1 MSSGEHGGR
10 FDFHDGVRVHEPP
23 YFQERH
29 RGEVPSHEA
38 AVHLPERLQAR
49 DIRLAVR
56 DIDGES
62 ADLLG
67 PAPGRAHDLQHPL
80 ERAGPLLDEPGALG
94 GGLPGHE
101 QYPAA
106 GRGEHAVIP
115 AARSAERVGIDDA
128 ERHRRE
134 PAPALPHASPL
145 VSLPVPWHSASTAL
159 ATPSG
164 GIRRRWPVVSRAARR
179 ASPTAIPVFA
189 AMRLIDCRLIAVS
202 TYPGQTALTVT
213 PVPATSAATERV
225 RPTSACFDALYAVM
239 YLPPPSPA
247 TDAMFTTRPQ
257 PRASIPGRNAWMH
270 RNGPVAFT
278 VSVRCQSSSVVFCTD
293 AEWLI
298 PALFTRMSTW
308 PSRSEEHTSELQS
321 HSDL

>member
-10 FDFHDGVRVHEPP
+10 FDFHDSVRVHQPP

-29 RGEVPSHEA
+29 RGEVSSHEA

-49 DIRLAVR
+49 DIRLPVR

-80 ERAGPLLDEPGALG
+80 ERPGPLLDEPGALG

-115 AARSAERVGIDDA
+115 AARSAQRVGIDDA
-128 ERHRRE
+128 EGHRRE
-134 PAPALPHASPL
+134 LASVMTTASPV
-145 VSLPVPWHSASTAL
+145 VSLPAPWHSASTAL
-159 ATPSG
+159 ATSSG

-179 ASPTAIPVFA
+179 ASASDIPVFA
-189 AMRLIDCRLIAVS
+189 AMRLTDCRVMSVS
-202 TYPGQTALTVT
+202 TYPGQSALTVT
-213 PVPATSAATERV
+213 PVPTTSAATERV
-225 RPTSACFDALYAVM
+225 KPTTACLDAL
-239 YLPPPSPA
+239 
-247 TDAMFTTRPQ
+247 
-257 PRASIPGRNAWMH
+257 
-270 RNGPVAFT
+270 
-278 VSVRCQSSSVVFCTD
+278 
-293 AEWLI
+293 
-298 PALFTRMSTW
+298 
-308 PSRSEEHTSELQS
+308 
-321 HSDL
+321 